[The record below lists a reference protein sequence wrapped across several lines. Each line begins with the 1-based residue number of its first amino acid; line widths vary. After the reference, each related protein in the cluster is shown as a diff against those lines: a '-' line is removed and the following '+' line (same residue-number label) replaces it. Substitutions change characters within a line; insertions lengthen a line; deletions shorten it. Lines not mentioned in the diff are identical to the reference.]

1 MPCSTKRQKHLKK
14 ICEAKKAKRQ
24 YTRSNI
30 DIDNVSNFESYP
42 DVNDISFHDE
52 LKGYDNIKDPDNDN
66 ISFYNDNFS
75 IHDELIEND
84 NAISIIKKLQEAAK
98 KYHQEHASQEIHRL
112 RYIGN
117 SSHTKRRKNQQ
128 QREAAKGTLKL
139 HIFWNVKKS
148 TEEIEELDD
157 ETNIDVDDNADE
169 QLVLDDNANKQ
180 LDNEVKGYN
189 WYNKIPDAF
198 KSLMLDIKKEKIN
211 SEVWVCLNS
220 IRLYFQ
226 LVKSNHPKMQVSE
239 IVADAAGKGTYHAKC
254 IRSWAREYIKN
265 YKIPYF
271 HQEHHAKIWS
281 FL

>member
-1 MPCSTKRQKHLKK
+1 MSRPTKRQKYLKK

-30 DIDNVSNFESYP
+30 NIDNVSDFESYP

-98 KYHQEHASQEIHRL
+98 KYHQEHASQEIYRL

-139 HIFWNVKKS
+139 HTFWNIKKS

-157 ETNIDVDDNADE
+157 ENNIDVDYNAEQLDDNADE
-169 QLVLDDNANKQ
+169 QS
-180 LDNEVKGYN
+180 DNEVENYS
-189 WYNKIPDAF
+189 WYNKILDAL
-198 KSLMLDIKKEKIN
+198 KSLMLDIEK
-211 SEVWVCLNS
+211 
-220 IRLYFQ
+220 R
-226 LVKSNHPKMQVSE
+226 
-239 IVADAAGKGTYHAKC
+239 
-254 IRSWAREYIKN
+254 KN
-265 YKIPYF
+265 K
-271 HQEHHAKIWS
+271 Q
-281 FL
+281 